1 MRFDN
6 VHKGAIINGE
16 AIMICCAF
24 AKMSRKVMKEVVQ
37 KMEIG

>member
-6 VHKGAIINGE
+6 VHKGAIMGD
-16 AIMICCAF
+16 AIVICCAF
-24 AKMSRKVMKEVVQ
+24 AKMSRKVIKEVVQ